1 MRKVKRRSLLAD
13 IRTNPVSYL
22 MMTPFLALFF
32 LFVVLPVAASVCLS
46 FTYYNMIQPP
56 RFIFLEN
63 YRRLF
68 FEDAGVR
75 TAFKNTMIFAAITG
89 PVSYFACLIF
99 AWLLNE
105 LRPRVRAVA
114 TTLFY
119 IPSMTSGVF
128 IWRYVFANDARGL
141 LNGWLMKLGFLDQPV
156 LWLKDPKYTLGVI
169 IIVQLWMSLGVG
181 FLVFIAGLQGIDRS
195 LYESAAIDGIR
206 NRWQEL
212 YYITLPEM
220 KPQLIFGA
228 VLQVANSFAV
238 CDLSAQLAGN
248 PSPMYSAH
256 TLVLHMQDYGSVRY
270 EMGYAMA
277 VAVILFVFTAG
288 LTRIVM
294 RFAEKG

>member
-1 MRKVKRRSLLAD
+1 
-13 IRTNPVSYL
+13 
-22 MMTPFLALFF
+22 
-32 LFVVLPVAASVCLS
+32 
-46 FTYYNMIQPP
+46 
-56 RFIFLEN
+56 
-63 YRRLF
+63 
-68 FEDAGVR
+68 
-75 TAFKNTMIFAAITG
+75 
-89 PVSYFACLIF
+89 
-99 AWLLNE
+99 
-105 LRPRVRAVA
+105 
-114 TTLFY
+114 
-119 IPSMTSGVF
+119 
-128 IWRYVFANDARGL
+128 
-141 LNGWLMKLGFLDQPV
+141 
-156 LWLKDPKYTLGVI
+156 
-169 IIVQLWMSLGVG
+169 MSLGVG